1 MNHPEII
8 NLPRLIFTISL
19 VVKKKKKKE
28 KKRKKKRKKKGKKRS
43 KEIDIRILHRKTNLI
58 EGTRLLSQSFRKH

>member
-19 VVKKKKKKE
+19 VVKKKEKKKE
-28 KKRKKKRKKKGKKRS
+28 KKGKKRS
-43 KEIDIRILHRKTNLI
+43 KEIDIRTLHRKTNLI
-58 EGTRLLSQSFRKH
+58 EGTRLLSQSFGKH

>member
-19 VVKKKKKKE
+19 IVKKKG
-28 KKRKKKRKKKGKKRS
+28 KKKGKKRS
-43 KEIDIRILHRKTNLI
+43 KEIDIRTLHRKTNLI
-58 EGTRLLSQSFRKH
+58 EGTRLLSQSFGKH

>member
-19 VVKKKKKKE
+19 VVKKKKRKE
-28 KKRKKKRKKKGKKRS
+28 KKRKKKKEERK
-43 KEIDIRILHRKTNLI
+43 I
-58 EGTRLLSQSFRKH
+58 